1 MRCAPKAASAKGHGL
16 FRGNGEAIQPHA
28 DPPDRCFGGEKAAIR
43 VCAAADD
50 LADAGGVCPAPAG
63 FDEVSHLRKSGFDE
77 VSHLRNHAILVGVAE
92 SRPIAEIRAAKL
104 VSDPST

>member
-1 MRCAPKAASAKGHGL
+1 MDTAS
-16 FRGNGEAIQPHA
+16 
-28 DPPDRCFGGEKAAIR
+28 KAAILVDPSSR
-43 VCAAADD
+43 KPYWSCAAADD
-50 LADAGGVCPAPAG
+50 LADAGGICPAPA
-63 FDEVSHLRKSGFDE
+63 GFDE

>member
-1 MRCAPKAASAKGHGL
+1 MRGRLEESASG
-16 FRGNGEAIQPHA
+16 PW
-28 DPPDRCFGGEKAAIR
+28 DCPPA
-43 VCAAADD
+43 
-50 LADAGGVCPAPAG
+50 
-63 FDEVSHLRKSGFDE
+63 GFDE

>member
-1 MRCAPKAASAKGHGL
+1 MDTAS
-16 FRGNGEAIQPHA
+16 
-28 DPPDRCFGGEKAAIR
+28 KAAILVDPSSR
-43 VCAAADD
+43 KPYWSCAAADD